1 MSHNSIHKV
10 SIFILVHSIYVLHHQ
25 KSYGSQEILVSL
37 NIRKKIIFFSYL
49 DKKNAVDGQAIGQ
62 KVSYPKDDCIF
73 LM

>member
-1 MSHNSIHKV
+1 MLV
-10 SIFILVHSIYVLHHQ
+10 VHSIYVLHHQ

-37 NIRKKIIFFSYL
+37 NIRKKSFSFLTYL